1 MHLITQR
8 RVADPADGQI
18 GAALRLGRYISVAT
32 ILAGTAVI
40 ALLGAHDATYWPLML
55 MPLWVASEKQVE
67 AWLAV
72 RIADGSP
79 WLNATS
85 LVLRRLSALVIM
97 VLLHAVGVGAVPA
110 CLLGLSASSLIAW
123 LAMPLIIRDIEI
135 NRSASV
141 GDLLRGG
148 RNFWI
153 HNLSTQAVNFDV
165 FLVGLVTTPQIAGF
179 YATASRLTTPLRM
192 VPHSFATVLFPAA
205 ARSKKGDNRTLA
217 RTVGLLIALTTA
229 MYLTLAIALPP
240 AVPILLGQ
248 EFAPAA
254 DVVRIVCVG
263 LIFAAATSQF
273 RALMQGWGYLRAV
286 SIISVTSTAISL
298 AAVMASAAHYGAV
311 GAAIALSVS
320 YVAQLILQ
328 LISLLLLHWR
338 RNEE

>member
-1 MHLITQR
+1 ML
-8 RVADPADGQI
+8 
-18 GAALRLGRYISVAT
+18 AA
-32 ILAGTAVI
+32 
-40 ALLGAHDATYWPLML
+40 HNATYWSLLM

-72 RIADGSP
+72 RLADGSP

-85 LVLRRLSALVIM
+85 LVVRRLGALLVM

-123 LAMPLIIRDIEI
+123 LVMPLIIRDIEI
-135 NRSASV
+135 DRFATVRS
-141 GDLLRGG
+141 LLKAG

-153 HNLSTQAVNFDV
+153 HNLSTQAMNFDV
-165 FLVGLVTTPQIAGF
+165 SLVALVTTPQVAGF

-205 ARSKKGDNRTLA
+205 VRSARGDYRALA
-217 RTVGLLIALTTA
+217 RAVGLLTAITTA
-229 MYLTLAIALPP
+229 MYLTLAIVLPP
-240 AVPILLGQ
+240 AIPILLGQ

-298 AAVMASAAHYGAV
+298 AAVTASAVHYGAV

-320 YVAQLILQ
+320 YIVQLILQ
-328 LISLLLLHWR
+328 LISMFLLHWR
-338 RNEE
+338 RDAE